1 MLIAHDCRGHP
12 HSNCYNNKAAFI
24 LCYSAKYAPLPVMS
38 DQPYRTGTTSLT
50 SDQLVLLDALFD
62 KNMSPRLLSKDG
74 FLLQFNLGYAHSLED
89 AALERSIESMCE
101 DGILERFSSH
111 LGIESIRVTRRGG
124 ELWSQERC
132 PVWDRYCMD
141 SYRDTL
147 RGRTMMTV
155 VAVSVEV
162 RDHFL
167 ALWPEGLARRKKA
180 TLPDCR
186 QQISWHPFD
195 QVYVGV
201 AIYDE
206 PCAIPCED
214 PEENNRRFKLVSER
228 DAERWEMLEDERSW
242 WRCVRELQRFVP
254 GL

>member
-1 MLIAHDCRGHP
+1 
-12 HSNCYNNKAAFI
+12 
-24 LCYSAKYAPLPVMS
+24 MS

-167 ALWPEGLARRKKA
+167 ALWPEGPARRKKA